1 MLNAGRSIDSSSEN
15 LSGKEE
21 EERRPGSRF
30 PLSLPINTP
39 LLIRAAWSCSNSF
52 FNPRGE
58 MLFRKPLCDDTFPYF
73 FLSLSFSLE
82 KILPSLSSFTCQIDR
97 LVKLS
102 RERERERERKRASIE
117 ETIIISVSGSG
128 WHLNSQLSIVT
139 RVNRGWWGKFN
150 SCEVTSISCFDNLSF
165 KI

>member
-1 MLNAGRSIDSSSEN
+1 MCVSKCSSETENIFSTVLNAGRSIDSSSEN
-15 LSGKEE
+15 LSRKEE

-102 RERERERERKRASIE
+102 RERERERERKKACVDRRNYNNLGVWLGLALKLPAFDRDSR
-117 ETIIISVSGSG
+117 
-128 WHLNSQLSIVT
+128 QP
-139 RVNRGWWGKFN
+139 RMMGK
-150 SCEVTSISCFDNLSF
+150 I
-165 KI
+165 